1 MLLAT
6 DLDKLLN
13 PAVLIFVV
21 GGLIAIV
28 AIVAYYLHD
37 YAKDRGQKELKQI
50 MLKQGKSVEEI
61 ERVLQAGK
69 ETSTD
74 EKEAD
79 GKGTT

>member
-1 MLLAT
+1 MFLAT

-37 YAKDRGQKELKQI
+37 YAKDRGQKELKQM

-69 ETSTD
+69 ELST
-74 EKEAD
+74 EGGKAD
-79 GKGTT
+79 DKAGT